1 VVNFPDVPFNIHLAF
16 KGDCPAVF
24 PPHSTIFIFLPRRF
38 GGVDFPDKGIYAME
52 NSIKTRELKSVVLR
66 QALRCRTCGCDR
78 VHELKQG
85 LAHTSVIGEG
95 KTSGE
100 GLHLSK
106 GGLVYCVNCGSLNYR
121 LDAEGDQDAIT
132 ERGEIVGRLCADE

>member
-66 QALRCRTCGCDR
+66 QALRCRTCGCDS
-78 VHELKQG
+78 VHDFIQVDG
-85 LAHTSVIGEG
+85 DGEIHPHKDGQVVCGVCGNINYFVNAVKG
-95 KTSGE
+95 KGA
-100 GLHLSK
+100 
-106 GGLVYCVNCGSLNYR
+106 V
-121 LDAEGDQDAIT
+121 T
-132 ERGEIVGRLCADE
+132 ERGEIVGRLQPWGKI